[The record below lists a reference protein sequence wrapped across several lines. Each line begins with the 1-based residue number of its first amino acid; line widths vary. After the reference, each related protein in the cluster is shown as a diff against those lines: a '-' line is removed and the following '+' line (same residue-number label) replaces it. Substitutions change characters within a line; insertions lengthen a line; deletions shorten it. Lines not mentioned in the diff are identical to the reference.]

1 MLSHRFGRRW
11 QLSAVCMA
19 LYDAYKGSPYFHRVG
34 QSAGVI
40 LPYRNDHNIA
50 KDFVALC
57 KLVLNNLCPS
67 SCHQNHVDR
76 LGRVRNLRRTIYC
89 SENSFVV
96 HIRHYEMS
104 VIRCRPPEAPPY
116 VCPENSGFG
125 PFKMTISLSADSGF
139 WATKDRSLSAILRI

>member
-1 MLSHRFGRRW
+1 MFGWKLSGSSAKPLYRAMLSHRLGRRW

-19 LYDAYKGSPYFHRVG
+19 LHDTYKGSPCFHRVG

-57 KLVLNNLCPS
+57 KLVLNNFCPS
-67 SCHQNHVDR
+67 SCYQNHVDR

-89 SENSFVV
+89 TENGFVV

-104 VIRCRPPEAPPY
+104 ESVIRGIY
-116 VCPENSGFG
+116 
-125 PFKMTISLSADSGF
+125 
-139 WATKDRSLSAILRI
+139 RSS

>member
-1 MLSHRFGRRW
+1 MARHEIGDSIQVCERDIASAIPLDRAMVSHQSGRRW

-67 SCHQNHVDR
+67 SCYQNHVDR

-89 SENSFVV
+89 SENGFVV

-104 VIRCRPPEAPPY
+104 VIRGIY
-116 VCPENSGFG
+116 Y
-125 PFKMTISLSADSGF
+125 
-139 WATKDRSLSAILRI
+139 RSS